1 MIILSGPR
9 MTCKNMWKIVEMLC
23 NKVRSNWLNPNTEL
37 ALKRKNSCHLCFSD
51 SADKIMILCNFIP
64 KFSVVCPL
72 EMIEFTVQA

>member
-1 MIILSGPR
+1 
-9 MTCKNMWKIVEMLC
+9 MLC
-23 NKVRSNWLNPNTEL
+23 NKVRPNGL
-37 ALKRKNSCHLCFSD
+37 ILIQNSPLKEKNSCHLCFSD

>member
-9 MTCKNMWKIVEMLC
+9 MTCKNIWKIVEMLC
-23 NKVRSNWLNPNTEL
+23 NKVRPNGL
-37 ALKRKNSCHLCFSD
+37 ILIQNSPLKEKIHVICVFLTLQI
-51 SADKIMILCNFIP
+51 KIMILCNFIP